1 MGKFF
6 IDTEFLDGPQDNTF
20 CGIKYGETKP
30 TIDLI
35 SLGMVNEHGSEYYA
49 ISKEFNLKEAW
60 GRFDQRTGQGDR
72 NNIESKIYWI
82 RDNVLFPIFNELKQK
97 EKDAYHKTVA
107 NNGRYIKFIDAP
119 FTYGNLKYLINKYG
133 KTNKEIAFEVFRF
146 VHAHVYEKWDDRIS
160 FIEEIVESAYEQGEP
175 KHEFYAY
182 YGAYDWVVFCWLWGK
197 MINLQTGFPMY
208 VRDLKQMLDEKL
220 NNFQMYEG
228 RDCWG
233 NDPERFLKGDLQ
245 EGDRLATLEEKLKG
259 IKQNHPLYPKQD
271 NAHNSLD
278 DARWNLNLYKFIRNT
293 L

>member
-6 IDTEFLDGPQDNTF
+6 IDTEFLEGKQDKTF

-35 SLGMVNEHGSEYYA
+35 SLGMVNEQGSEYYA

-60 GRFDQRTGQGDR
+60 GRFDYKIGD
-72 NNIESKIYWI
+72 NIKLYWI

-97 EKDAYHKTVA
+97 EKDAYHKTLA

-197 MINLQTGFPMY
+197 MINLPTGFPMY
-208 VRDLKQMLDEKL
+208 VKDLKQMLDIEAQQKEW
-220 NNFQMYEG
+220 YYG
-228 RDCWG
+228 RDIWS
-233 NDPERFLKGDLQ
+233 NSKNRSEDLQ
-245 EGDRLATLEEKLKG
+245 PTDRPATLEEKIKK
-259 IKQNHPLYPKQD
+259 IKQLPGYPKQD
-271 NAHNSLD
+271 NAHNALD
-278 DARWNLNLYKFIRNT
+278 DSRWNLNLYKFLQT
-293 L
+293 V